1 MVLRGWKL
9 LSVISPE
16 TRCRWFWGYPEVG
29 FSGQDCQVRR
39 ARPTLG
45 RGGAQRAA
53 LRMEKLDLRSGE
65 VLVLHAPYTQL
76 FQ

>member
-1 MVLRGWKL
+1 MRK
-9 LSVISPE
+9 
-16 TRCRWFWGYPEVG
+16 
-29 FSGQDCQVRR
+29 

-45 RGGAQRAA
+45 RGDAQRAA
-53 LRMEKLDLRSGE
+53 LTMEKLDVRSGE